1 MGLSLQEAL
10 FLRRAARGFGHCF
23 CLCGVNDETNE
34 QTETPSG
41 PVGVQRPLGDGLPFL
56 QHSPAA
62 LRASDGDGLGVAR
75 RHGALFARAAA
86 VAEGREGRAGGYS
99 QTDRRRAADRRIAQG
114 LHHVRFVDDLADRRF
129 DHRHHR
135 AAAGAGAL
143 RAAGNG
149 PFHPAQDHGTR
160 ARHGGSCGGGAGRGL
175 VVARAFASLGKRDDL
190 SMRLRHVGV
199 YGVVQA
205 ADRQMYRITT
215 VLRWLYCAAAVMACR
230 SVSVRSFTP
239 ISRPLPVTPCFRRF
253 SC

>member
-10 FLRRAARGFGHCF
+10 FLRRAVRGFGHCF

-86 VAEGREGRAGGYS
+86 VAKGREGRAGGYS

-143 RAAGNG
+143 
-149 PFHPAQDHGTR
+149 
-160 ARHGGSCGGGAGRGL
+160 GGAGDGPLHETQSRGAG
-175 VVARAFASLGKRDDL
+175 ARLWRWCWPGPR
-190 SMRLRHVGV
+190 RRT
-199 YGVVQA
+199 
-205 ADRQMYRITT
+205 RI
-215 VLRWLYCAAAVMACR
+215 R
-230 SVSVRSFTP
+230 
-239 ISRPLPVTPCFRRF
+239 ISGET
-253 SC
+253 

>member
-1 MGLSLQEAL
+1 MNRLKPHLALLVCNVLWAMDYPFYNIVLPHYVHPMAMVSASL
-10 FLRRAARGFGHCF
+10 G
-23 CLCGVNDETNE
+23 
-34 QTETPSG
+34 
-41 PVGVQRPLGDGLPFL
+41 
-56 QHSPAA
+56 
-62 LRASDGDGLGVAR
+62 

-86 VAEGREGRAGGYS
+86 VQKAEKVERADIRKLIGAA
-99 QTDRRRAADRRIAQG
+99 AADRRIAQG

-175 VVARAFASLGKRDDL
+175 VVARAFASLGKHDDL

-205 ADRQMYRITT
+205 ADRQVPHYDRAALAL
-215 VLRWLYCAAAVMACR
+215 LRGGGHGPAR

>member
-10 FLRRAARGFGHCF
+10 FLRRAVWGFGHCF

-99 QTDRRRAADRRIAQG
+99 QTDRRCAADRRIAQG

-135 AAAGAGAL
+135 AAAGA
-143 RAAGNG
+143 AA
-149 PFHPAQDHGTR
+149 PAAEEKTDFDVVL
-160 ARHGGSCGGGAGRGL
+160 AG
-175 VVARAFASLGKRDDL
+175 FD
-190 SMRLRHVGV
+190 
-199 YGVVQA
+199 
-205 ADRQMYRITT
+205 
-215 VLRWLYCAAAVMACR
+215 AAAKIKVIKVVREITGQGLAEAKATVEGAP
-230 SVSVRSFTP
+230 STLKEAVSKDEAEALKKQIEEAGGKVE
-239 ISRPLPVTPCFRRF
+239 LK
-253 SC
+253 